1 MCSASGI
8 STQTSASFAVARL
21 RADSRSSQESGVH
34 DDCPLCLPD
43 APEML
48 RTIISGGQTGADRA
62 ALDLANQAGLEQG
75 GCPGNIGRIETRRMT
90 CSNTCGSRAAFS
102 DEKYENAILHRRSY
116 G

>member
-62 ALDLANQAGLEQG
+62 ALDFVNQADLEQG
-75 GCPGNIGRIETRRMT
+75 GCPGNYWEDRNAPDDMLEYLRFK
-90 CSNTCGSRAAFS
+90 GSV
-102 DEKYENAILHRRSY
+102 
-116 G
+116 